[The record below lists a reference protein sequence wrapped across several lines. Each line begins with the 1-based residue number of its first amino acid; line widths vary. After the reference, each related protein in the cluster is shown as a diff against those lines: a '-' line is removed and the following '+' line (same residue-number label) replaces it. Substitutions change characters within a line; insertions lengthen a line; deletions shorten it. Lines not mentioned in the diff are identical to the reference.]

1 MDWIGMG
8 AKRLLLALVLGL
20 VSGVALTA
28 CDKPA
33 VSRFNAIDITGAN
46 YAKQWRMPDTN
57 GQERSLQDFQGKVVY
72 IFFGFA
78 QCPDVCPT
86 TMLEMS
92 QVKEILGIDG
102 ENLQIIFVTVDP
114 ERDTP
119 EILREYV
126 GAFDPKAV
134 GLVGNADQLSS
145 MAKEFKVAYQKVP
158 GPSEETYTMGHSA
171 GGYIYDPL
179 GNLRLYAKY
188 GTPASELAS
197 DIRKLISGN

>member
-8 AKRLLLALVLGL
+8 VKRLLLALVLGL
-20 VSGVALTA
+20 ACGVALTA

-33 VSRFNAIDITGAN
+33 ESRFNAIDITGAN
-46 YAKQWRMPDTN
+46 YAQQWRLPDTN

-72 IFFGFA
+72 IFFGFV
-78 QCPDVCPT
+78 QCPEVCPT
-86 TMLEMS
+86 TMLEMA
-92 QVKEILGIDG
+92 QVKEMLGIDG
-102 ENLQIIFVTVDP
+102 DKLQVIFVTVDP
-114 ERDTP
+114 DRDTP

-126 GAFDPKAV
+126 RAFDPEAV
-134 GLVGNADQLSS
+134 SLVGNADQLAS
-145 MAKEFKVAYQKVP
+145 MAKEFKVVYQKVP
-158 GPSEETYTMGHSA
+158 GPTAETYTMDHSA